1 MANPKKG
8 TSQERNEFVW
18 GWIFILPTMIG
29 LIVLNIYP
37 IFKTIYESFF
47 KTGDFG
53 KGNVFIGAANYTKM
67 FGDGEVWQA
76 LINTFKYAIVEVPF
90 SIIISLVLAVLLNRK
105 MKGRA
110 IYRTIFFL
118 PMVAAPAAI
127 AMVWRWLFNAEFG
140 LLNHILG
147 TKTNWVSNPKIAI
160 FAIAVIGIWSIIG
173 YNMVLFISGLQEIP
187 GDYYEAAS
195 IDGATGIKQ
204 FWHIT
209 CPLLSPTIFFVM
221 ITRVIGGLQVFDLIY
236 MVVDRNNPAL
246 KKTQSLVYLF
256 YQNSFVENNKG
267 YGSTIVVLLL
277 AIIMVITVFQM
288 WGQKKWVHYN

>member
-8 TSQERNEFVW
+8 TSQERNEFIW

-53 KGNVFIGAANYTKM
+53 RGNQFIGVANYVKM
-67 FGDGEVWQA
+67 FGDPEIWQA

-110 IYRTIFFL
+110 VYRTIFFL

-140 LLNHILG
+140 LLNHIFG
-147 TKTNWVSNPKIAI
+147 TKTNWVSNPSIAI
-160 FAIAVIGIWSIIG
+160 FSIAIIGIWSIIG

-187 GDYYEAAS
+187 GDYYEAA
-195 IDGATGIKQ
+195 TL
-204 FWHIT
+204 T
-209 CPLLSPTIFFVM
+209 ELL
-221 ITRVIGGLQVFDLIY
+221 
-236 MVVDRNNPAL
+236 
-246 KKTQSLVYLF
+246 
-256 YQNSFVENNKG
+256 
-267 YGSTIVVLLL
+267 GSSSSGTSH
-277 AIIMVITVFQM
+277 ARFCRRRSSS
-288 WGQKKWVHYN
+288 